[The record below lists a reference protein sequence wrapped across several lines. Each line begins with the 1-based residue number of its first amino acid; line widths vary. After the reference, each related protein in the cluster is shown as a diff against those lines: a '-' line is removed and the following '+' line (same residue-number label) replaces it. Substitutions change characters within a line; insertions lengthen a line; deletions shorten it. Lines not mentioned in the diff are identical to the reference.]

1 MSVIQNIRNK
11 YIGLVV
17 VLIVLALVGFL
28 LMDAMQSNV
37 RSIFSSD
44 NTLLASVNGKRIEYK
59 AFEAVRQQYEENF
72 KQRNKGATMSDAE
85 RSQLTDQAWSELL
98 NEQLTNGEI
107 EKLGIE
113 LTDAELRDMLTGPYA
128 DPMIQQNFADPNTG
142 IFDPNRVSQFL
153 SQMAQDKTGQQRA
166 QWNTFEEGLIKS
178 RKVNKYSSLITKG
191 VYVPRYMVA
200 KYAALA
206 NSTSSMSFVQLPY
219 TMIGDDQVKITDAD
233 IKAYID
239 KNKSL
244 FEVQEPVAK
253 AEYVAFDIIPST
265 DDTAASLGALNAL
278 REEFTTTTSN
288 EEFVAKHSEETFN
301 DQYLFE
307 DKLAVSNPAEVM
319 ALPVGGVAGPFYF
332 NGMFTMAKVLDKKS
346 LPDSVK
352 ASHILVAI
360 SEKRTEAQAKL
371 SIDSMEQM
379 VKAGMPLEALASRSD
394 DQGSASKGGDLGYF
408 TQGQM
413 VPEFN
418 DVCFNG
424 KTGDLKVV
432 KTQFGYH
439 LIKITD
445 QKNFKPAAKVA
456 LVSKILQPG
465 NVTVQTAYGLASSFI
480 ASAKDAKTYDE
491 TAKKMNKDKRIA
503 DNITQTQVV
512 MQGLGSARE
521 ISRWCFE
528 NKIGSVSPVFNLD
541 DKCVIVK
548 LVNRVEKGSLA
559 EPNAVRPQVE
569 NILKREKKAVMIAEK
584 AKGKSTLQDIALLAN
599 AEVKRADTLMF
610 VGSGNAA
617 LGFEPRV
624 IGAAFNKAL
633 VGKLSPAIP
642 GEQGV
647 YFILLDKINE
657 APAPDLKNPMIT
669 MQARQQESQMMGQA
683 DSYIPYI
690 LRKKAKIEDNRHK
703 FY

>member
-17 VLIVLALVGFL
+17 VLIVLALIGFL
-28 LMDAMQSNV
+28 VMDAMQSNV

-59 AFEAVRQQYEENF
+59 SFEALRQQYEENF
-72 KQRNKGATMSDAE
+72 KQRNPGASMSDAE
-85 RSQLTDQAWSELL
+85 RSQITDQAWSEIL
-98 NEQLTNGEI
+98 NEQLTGTEI

-128 DPMIQQNFADPNTG
+128 DPMIKQNFADPNTG

-178 RKVNKYSSLITKG
+178 RKVSKYTSLITKG
-191 VYVPRYMVA
+191 VYVPRYVVA
-200 KYAALA
+200 KNAELA
-206 NSTSSMSFVQLPY
+206 NSTASMSFVQLPY
-219 TMIGDDQVKITDAD
+219 TMIADEQVKISDAD
-233 IKAYID
+233 IKAYIE

-244 FEVQEPVAK
+244 FEIQEAVAK
-253 AEYVAFDIIPST
+253 AEYVVFDIIPSK
-265 DDTAASLGALNAL
+265 DDTAASLGVLNTL
-278 REEFTTTTSN
+278 REEFTSTTNN
-288 EEFVAKHSEETFN
+288 EEFVGNHSEEGFV
-301 DQYLFE
+301 DQFLFE
-307 DKLAVSNPAEVM
+307 DKLQVSNPAEVM
-319 ALPVGGVAGPFYF
+319 ALPVGGIAGPFYL
-332 NGMFTMAKVLDKKS
+332 NGMYTMVKVLDKKTMA
-346 LPDSVK
+346 DSVK

-360 SEKRTEAQAKL
+360 NEKRTETQAKAT
-371 SIDSMEQM
+371 IDSIEAM
-379 VKAGMPLEALASRSD
+379 VKAGTPLEALASRSD

-418 DVCFNG
+418 DFCFNG
-424 KTGDLKVV
+424 KTGDLSVV

-439 LIKITD
+439 LIRITD
-445 QKNFKPAAKVA
+445 QKNFKPAIKVA
-456 LVSKILQPG
+456 RVSKILQPG
-465 NVTVQTAYGLASSFI
+465 NATIQAAYAQASSFI
-480 ASAKDAKTYDE
+480 GSAKDAKSFDE

-503 DNITQTQVV
+503 DNITATQVLI
-512 MQGLGSARE
+512 QGVGSARE
-521 ISRWCFE
+521 LSRWCFE
-528 NKIGSVSPVFNLD
+528 SATGSVSPVFNLD
-541 DKCVIVK
+541 DKCVIAK

-569 NILKREKKAVMIAEK
+569 NILKREKKFALIAEK
-584 AKGKSTLQDIALLAN
+584 AKGKSTLQDVALLAN
-599 AEVKRADTLMF
+599 AEVKRADTLMY

-624 IGAAFNKAL
+624 IGAAFNKSL
-633 VGKLSPAIP
+633 VGKLSSAIP

-647 YFILLDKINE
+647 YFIQVDKINS

-669 MQARQQESQMMGQA
+669 MQARQMESQMMSQA
-683 DSYIPYI
+683 DSYLPYI
-690 LRKKAKIEDNRHK
+690 LRKKAKIEDNRAR

>member
-17 VLIVLALVGFL
+17 VLIVLALIGFL
-28 LMDAMQSNV
+28 VMDAMQSNV

-59 AFEAVRQQYEENF
+59 SFEALRQQYEENF
-72 KQRNKGATMSDAE
+72 KQRNPGASMSDAE
-85 RSQLTDQAWSELL
+85 RSQITDQAWSEIL
-98 NEQLTNGEI
+98 NEQLTGTEI

-128 DPMIQQNFADPNTG
+128 DPMIKQNFADPNTG

-178 RKVNKYSSLITKG
+178 RKVSKYTSLITKG
-191 VYVPRYMVA
+191 VYVPRYVVA
-200 KYAALA
+200 KNAELA
-206 NSTSSMSFVQLPY
+206 NSTASMSFVQLPY
-219 TMIGDDQVKITDAD
+219 TMIADEQVKISDAD
-233 IKAYID
+233 IKAYIE

-244 FEVQEPVAK
+244 FEIQEAVAK
-253 AEYVAFDIIPST
+253 AEYVVFDIIPSK
-265 DDTAASLGALNAL
+265 DDTAASLGVLNAL
-278 REEFTTTTSN
+278 REEFTSTTNN
-288 EEFVAKHSEETFN
+288 EEFVGNHSEEGFV
-301 DQYLFE
+301 DQFLFE
-307 DKLAVSNPAEVM
+307 DKLQVSNPAEVM
-319 ALPVGGVAGPFYF
+319 ALPVGGIAGPFYL
-332 NGMFTMAKVLDKKS
+332 NGMYTMVKVLDKKTMA
-346 LPDSVK
+346 DSVK

-360 SEKRTEAQAKL
+360 NEKRTETQAKAT
-371 SIDSMEQM
+371 IDSIEAM
-379 VKAGMPLEALASRSD
+379 VKAGTPLEALASRSD

-418 DVCFNG
+418 DFCFNG
-424 KTGDLKVV
+424 KTGDLSVV

-439 LIKITD
+439 LIRITD
-445 QKNFKPAAKVA
+445 QKNFKPAIKVA
-456 LVSKILQPG
+456 RVSKILQPG
-465 NVTVQTAYGLASSFI
+465 NATIQAAYAQASSFI
-480 ASAKDAKTYDE
+480 GSAKDAKSFDE

-503 DNITQTQVV
+503 DNITATQVLI
-512 MQGLGSARE
+512 QGVGSARE
-521 ISRWCFE
+521 LSRWCFE
-528 NKIGSVSPVFNLD
+528 SATGSVSPVFNLD
-541 DKCVIVK
+541 DKCVIAK

-569 NILKREKKAVMIAEK
+569 NILKREKKFALIAEK
-584 AKGKSTLQDIALLAN
+584 AKGKSTLQDVALLAN
-599 AEVKRADTLMF
+599 AEVKRADTLMY

-624 IGAAFNKAL
+624 IGAAFNKSL
-633 VGKLSPAIP
+633 VGKLSSAIP

-647 YFILLDKINE
+647 YFIQVDKINS

-669 MQARQQESQMMGQA
+669 MQARQMESQMMSQA
-683 DSYIPYI
+683 DSYLPYI
-690 LRKKAKIEDNRHK
+690 LRKKAKIEDNRAR

>member
-28 LMDAMQSNV
+28 VMDALQSNV
-37 RSIFSSD
+37 SSIFSSD

-59 AFEAVRQQYEENF
+59 KFEALRQQYEENF
-72 KQRNKGATMSDAE
+72 KQRNQGATMTDAE
-85 RSQLTDQAWSELL
+85 RSQLTDQAWTEIL
-98 NEQLTNGEI
+98 NEELTGSEI

-153 SQMAQDKTGQQRA
+153 TQMAQDKTGQQRA

-178 RKVNKYSSLITKG
+178 RKVNKYTNLITKG
-191 VYVPRYMVA
+191 VYVPRYLVA
-200 KYAALA
+200 KNAELA
-206 NSTSSMSFVQLPY
+206 NSTASMSFVQLPY
-219 TMIGDDQVKITDAD
+219 TMIADDQVKITDAD

-244 FEVQEPVAK
+244 FEIQEAVAK
-253 AEYVAFDIIPST
+253 AEYVVFDIIPSK
-265 DDTAASLGALNAL
+265 DDTAASLGALTAL
-278 REEFTTTTSN
+278 RDEFTTTTNN
-288 EEFVAKHSEETFN
+288 EEFVAKNSEESFN
-301 DQYLFE
+301 DQFLFE
-307 DKLAVSNPAEVM
+307 DKLQVSNPAEVI

-332 NGMFTMAKVLDKKS
+332 NGMYTMVKVLDKKTM
-346 LPDSVK
+346 PDSVK

-360 SEKRTEAQAKL
+360 NEKRTEAQAKA
-371 SIDSMEQM
+371 SIDSIEMM
-379 VKAGMPLEALASRSD
+379 VKAGTPLEALASRSD

-445 QKNFKPAAKVA
+445 QKNFKPAVKIAS
-456 LVSKILQPG
+456 VSKILQPG
-465 NVTVQTAYGLASSFI
+465 NATIQAAYAQASSFI
-480 ASAKDAKTYDE
+480 GSAKDAKSFDE

-503 DNITQTQVV
+503 DNITATQVLI
-512 MQGLGSARE
+512 QGIGSARE
-521 ISRWCFE
+521 ISRWCFDS
-528 NKIGSVSPVFNLD
+528 KLGTVSPVFNLD
-541 DKCVIVK
+541 DKCVIAK
-548 LVNRVEKGSLA
+548 LVNRVEKGTLA

-569 NILKREKKAVMIAEK
+569 NILKREKKFTMIAEK
-584 AKGKSTLQDIALLAN
+584 AKGKTSLQDVALLAN
-599 AEVKRADTLMF
+599 AEVKRADTLMY

-624 IGAAFNKAL
+624 IGAAFNKNL
-633 VGKLSPAIP
+633 VGKLSSAIP

-647 YFILLDKINE
+647 YFIQVDKINN
-657 APAPDLKNPMIT
+657 APAPDLKNPMIP
-669 MQARQQESQMMGQA
+669 MQARQMESQMMSQA
-683 DSYIPYI
+683 DSYLPYI
-690 LRKKAKIEDNRHK
+690 LRKKAKIEDNRAR

>member
-1 MSVIQNIRNK
+1 
-11 YIGLVV
+11 
-17 VLIVLALVGFL
+17 
-28 LMDAMQSNV
+28 
-37 RSIFSSD
+37 
-44 NTLLASVNGKRIEYK
+44 
-59 AFEAVRQQYEENF
+59 
-72 KQRNKGATMSDAE
+72 
-85 RSQLTDQAWSELL
+85 
-98 NEQLTNGEI
+98 
-107 EKLGIE
+107 
-113 LTDAELRDMLTGPYA
+113 MLTGPYA

-178 RKVNKYSSLITKG
+178 RKVSKYTSLITKG

-206 NSTSSMSFVQLPY
+206 NSTSSMLFVQLPY
-219 TMIGDDQVKITDAD
+219 TMISDDQVKISDAD

-253 AEYVAFDIIPST
+253 AEYVSFDIIPST
-265 DDTAASLGALNAL
+265 NDTAASLGALNAL
-278 REEFTTTTSN
+278 REEFISTTSN

-301 DQYLFE
+301 EQYLFE

-319 ALPVGGVAGPFYF
+319 LLPVGGVAGPFYY
-332 NGMFTMAKVLDKKS
+332 NGMYTLAKVLDKKS

-352 ASHILVAI
+352 ASHILIAI
-360 SEKRTEAQAKL
+360 TETRTETQAKA
-371 SIDSMEQM
+371 SIDSLEGM
-379 VKAGMPLEALASRSD
+379 VKAGTPIEALAARSD
-394 DQGSASKGGDLGYF
+394 DQGSATKGGDLGYF

-445 QKNFKPAAKVA
+445 QKNFKPAIKLAM
-456 LVSKILQPG
+456 VSKILQPG
-465 NVTVQTAYGLASSFI
+465 NTTIQAAYTLASTFI
-480 ASAKDAKTYDE
+480 ASAKDTKSFDE

-503 DNITQTQVV
+503 DNITQTQVM

-521 ISRWCFE
+521 VSRWCFD

-548 LVNRVEKGSLA
+548 IVDRVEKGTLA
-559 EPNAVRPQVE
+559 QPNAVRPQVE
-569 NILKREKKAVMIAEK
+569 NILKREKKSVIIAEK
-584 AKGKSTLQDIALLAN
+584 AKGKKTLEDIALLAN
-599 AEVKRADTLMF
+599 AEVKRADTLMYA
-610 VGSGNAA
+610 GNGNAA

-624 IGAAFNKAL
+624 IGAAFNKSL
-633 VGKLSPAIP
+633 VGKVSPAIP

-647 YFILLDKINE
+647 YFILLNNINE

-690 LRKKAKIEDNRHK
+690 LRKKAKIEDNRHL